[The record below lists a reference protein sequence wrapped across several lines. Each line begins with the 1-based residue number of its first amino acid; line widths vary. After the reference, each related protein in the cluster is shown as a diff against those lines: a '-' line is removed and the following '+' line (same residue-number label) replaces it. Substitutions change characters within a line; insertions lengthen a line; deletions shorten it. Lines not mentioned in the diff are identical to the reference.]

1 MTKTLELMEGGT
13 IPIHLGKI
21 EKIELLELLG
31 TGAFGSA
38 WKAIN
43 PDTKKLYA
51 LKVIQGVKPD
61 ASLVE
66 RIRLEAEVNIPS
78 VQIIPVVGLK
88 KWDDNTYLILFEYFP
103 GTPLDELLLKRSL
116 TDSQKRDIFQQ
127 ILLGT
132 VAAHNCNII
141 HRDLKPANILIG
153 DDCQVKIIDFGVSK
167 FKDKNITLSG
177 EIIGTPPYMAL
188 ELFLEGG
195 RVADAKTDIYAL
207 GQILYELAMGENFWQ
222 RRRWYQLEDFIK
234 YVTQTPP
241 PTEGIDL
248 TDFHCDFFPEA
259 KGVLLRMMKLDPN
272 ERYAEVEEVICELGI
287 SGESPKV
294 VNSFSWE
301 YPLLI
306 VESGSNKGARTFIK
320 INDGESQVLGR
331 AELAGADT
339 SISRKHLEFS
349 RQGNDYF
356 VRDLGSKNGTMLKGK
371 LVGDRPLPLQP
382 GDFLKVGDIFLFWGM
397 GNGE

>member
-1 MTKTLELMEGGT
+1 MTNILELMEGGT
-13 IPIHLGKI
+13 IPIYLEKI
-21 EKIELLELLG
+21 EKIQLLELLG
-31 TGAFGSA
+31 TGAFASA

-43 PDTKKLYA
+43 PNTKKLYA

-88 KWDDNTYLILFEYFP
+88 QWDDNTYLILFEYFP
-103 GTPLDELLLKRSL
+103 GTSLDELLLKRSL
-116 TDSQKRDIFQQ
+116 TDSQKRRIFQQ
-127 ILLGT
+127 ILLG
-132 VAAHNCNII
+132 VAAAHNCNVI

-167 FKDKNITLSG
+167 FKDKNLTLSG

-195 RVADAKTDIYAL
+195 QVADAKTDIYAL
-207 GQILYELAMGENFWQ
+207 GQILYELAMGEHFWQ
-222 RRRWYQLEDFIK
+222 RRSWYQLEDFFK

-248 TDFHCDFFPEA
+248 TDFRCDFFPEA
-259 KGVLLRMMKLDPN
+259 KRVLLKMMKLDPN
-272 ERYAEVEEVICELGI
+272 DRYAEVEEIICELGI
-287 SGESPKV
+287 SGESRKV

-320 INDGESQVLGR
+320 INGSNR
-331 AELAGADT
+331 
-339 SISRKHLEFS
+339 FS
-349 RQGNDYF
+349 DC
-356 VRDLGSKNGTMLKGK
+356 S
-371 LVGDRPLPLQP
+371 
-382 GDFLKVGDIFLFWGM
+382 
-397 GNGE
+397 

>member
-1 MTKTLELMEGGT
+1 MTKILELMEGGT
-13 IPIHLGKI
+13 VPIHLDKV
-21 EKIELLELLG
+21 EKVQLLELLG

-43 PDTKKLYA
+43 PNTKQPYA

-61 ASLVE
+61 ATLVE

-103 GTPLDELLLKRSL
+103 GASLDDLLLKRSL
-116 TDSQKRDIFQQ
+116 TNSQKRDIFQQ
-127 ILLGT
+127 ILLG
-132 VAAHNCNII
+132 VAAAHNCNVI

-167 FKDKNITLSG
+167 FKDKNLTLSG
-177 EIIGTPPYMAL
+177 EIIDTPPYMAL

-195 RVADAKTDIYAL
+195 QVADAKTDIYAL
-207 GQILYELAMGENFWQ
+207 GQILYELAMGEHFWQ
-222 RRRWYQLEDFIK
+222 RRSWYQLEDFFE

-248 TDFHCDFFPEA
+248 TDFDCDFFPEA
-259 KGVLLRMMKLDPN
+259 KRVLLKMMKLDPN
-272 ERYAEVEEVICELGI
+272 ERYLEVEEIICELGI
-287 SGESPKV
+287 SGESEKV
-294 VNSFSWE
+294 VSNLSFE

-306 VESGSNKGARTFIK
+306 VESGSNKGARTFIN
-320 INDGESQVLGR
+320 INDGESQILGR

-371 LVGDRPLPLQP
+371 LIGDRPLPLQP
-382 GDFLKVGDIFLFWGM
+382 GDFLKVGDIFLSFTSS
-397 GNGE
+397 

>member
-1 MTKTLELMEGGT
+1 MEGGT
-13 IPIHLGKI
+13 VPIHLDKV
-21 EKIELLELLG
+21 EKVQLLELLG

-43 PDTKKLYA
+43 PNNKQLYA

-61 ASLVE
+61 ATLVE

-103 GTPLDELLLKRSL
+103 GTSLDELLLKRSL
-116 TDSQKRDIFQQ
+116 TNSQKRDIFQQ
-127 ILLGT
+127 ILLG
-132 VAAHNCNII
+132 VAAAHNCNVI

-153 DDCQVKIIDFGVSK
+153 DDSQVKIIDFGVSK
-167 FKDKNITLSG
+167 FKDKNLTLSG
-177 EIIGTPPYMAL
+177 EIIDTPPYMAL

-195 RVADAKTDIYAL
+195 QVADAKTDIYAL
-207 GQILYELAMGENFWQ
+207 GQILYELAMGEHFWQ
-222 RRRWYQLEDFIK
+222 RRSWYQLEDFFE

-248 TDFHCDFFPEA
+248 TDFDCDFFPEA
-259 KGVLLRMMKLDPN
+259 KRVLLKMMKLDPN
-272 ERYAEVEEVICELGI
+272 ERYLEVEEIICELGI
-287 SGESPKV
+287 SGESEKV
-294 VNSFSWE
+294 VSNLSFE

-306 VESGSNKGARTFIK
+306 VESGSNKGARTFIN
-320 INDGESQVLGR
+320 INDGESQILGR

-371 LVGDRPLPLQP
+371 LIGDRPLPLQP
-382 GDFLKVGDIFLFWGM
+382 GDFLKVGDIFLSFTSS
-397 GNGE
+397 

>member
-1 MTKTLELMEGGT
+1 MTKILELMEGGT
-13 IPIHLGKI
+13 VPIHLDKV
-21 EKIELLELLG
+21 EKVQLLELLG

-43 PDTKKLYA
+43 PNNKQLYA

-61 ASLVE
+61 ATLVE

-103 GTPLDELLLKRSL
+103 GASLDDLLLKRSL
-116 TDSQKRDIFQQ
+116 TNSQKRDIFQQ
-127 ILLGT
+127 ILLG
-132 VAAHNCNII
+132 VAAAHNCNVI

-167 FKDKNITLSG
+167 FKDKNLTLSG
-177 EIIGTPPYMAL
+177 EIIDTPPYMAL

-195 RVADAKTDIYAL
+195 QVADAKTDIYAL
-207 GQILYELAMGENFWQ
+207 GQILYELAMGEHFWQ
-222 RRRWYQLEDFIK
+222 RRSWYQLEDFFE

-248 TDFHCDFFPEA
+248 TDFDCDFFPEA
-259 KGVLLRMMKLDPN
+259 KRVLLKMMKLDPN
-272 ERYAEVEEVICELGI
+272 ERYLEVEEIICELGI
-287 SGESPKV
+287 SGESEKV
-294 VNSFSWE
+294 VSNLSFE

-306 VESGSNKGARTFIK
+306 VESGSNKGARTFIN
-320 INDGESQVLGR
+320 INDGESQILGR

-371 LVGDRPLPLQP
+371 LIGDRPLPLQP
-382 GDFLKVGDIFLFWGM
+382 GDFLKVGDIFLSFTSS
-397 GNGE
+397 

>member
-1 MTKTLELMEGGT
+1 MTKILELMEGGT
-13 IPIHLGKI
+13 VPIHLDKV
-21 EKIELLELLG
+21 EKVQLLELLG

-43 PDTKKLYA
+43 PNTKQPYA

-61 ASLVE
+61 ATLVE

-103 GTPLDELLLKRSL
+103 GASLDDLLLKRSL
-116 TDSQKRDIFQQ
+116 TNSQKRDIFQQ
-127 ILLGT
+127 ILLG
-132 VAAHNCNII
+132 VAAAHNCNVI

-153 DDCQVKIIDFGVSK
+153 DDSQVKIIDFGVSK
-167 FKDKNITLSG
+167 FKDKNLTLSG

-195 RVADAKTDIYAL
+195 QVADAKTDIYAL
-207 GQILYELAMGENFWQ
+207 GQILYELAMGEHFWQ
-222 RRRWYQLEDFIK
+222 RRSWYQLEDFFE

-248 TDFHCDFFPEA
+248 TDFDCDFFPEA
-259 KGVLLRMMKLDPN
+259 KRVLLKMMKLDPN
-272 ERYAEVEEVICELGI
+272 ERYLEVEEIICELGI
-287 SGESPKV
+287 SGESEKV
-294 VNSFSWE
+294 VSNLSFE

-306 VESGSNKGARTFIK
+306 VESGSNKGARTFIN
-320 INDGESQVLGR
+320 INDGESQILGR

-371 LVGDRPLPLQP
+371 LIGDRPLPLQP
-382 GDFLKVGDIFLFWGM
+382 GDFLKVGDIFLSFTSS
-397 GNGE
+397 

>member
-1 MTKTLELMEGGT
+1 MTKILELMEGGT
-13 IPIHLGKI
+13 VPIHLDKV
-21 EKIELLELLG
+21 EKVQLLELLG

-43 PDTKKLYA
+43 PNTKQPYA

-61 ASLVE
+61 ATLVE

-103 GTPLDELLLKRSL
+103 GTSLDELLLKRSL
-116 TDSQKRDIFQQ
+116 TNSQKRDIFQQ
-127 ILLGT
+127 ILLG
-132 VAAHNCNII
+132 VAAAHNCNVI

-153 DDCQVKIIDFGVSK
+153 DDSQVKIIDFGVSK
-167 FKDKNITLSG
+167 FKDKNLTLSG

-195 RVADAKTDIYAL
+195 QVADAKTDIYAL
-207 GQILYELAMGENFWQ
+207 GQILYELAMGEHFWQ
-222 RRRWYQLEDFIK
+222 RRSWYQLEDFFE

-248 TDFHCDFFPEA
+248 TDFDCDFFPEA
-259 KGVLLRMMKLDPN
+259 KRVLLKMMKLDPN
-272 ERYAEVEEVICELGI
+272 ERYLEVEEIICELGI
-287 SGESPKV
+287 SGESEKV
-294 VNSFSWE
+294 VSNLSFE

-306 VESGSNKGARTFIK
+306 VESGSNKGARTFIN
-320 INDGESQVLGR
+320 INDGESQILGR

-371 LVGDRPLPLQP
+371 LIGDRPLPLQP
-382 GDFLKVGDIFLFWGM
+382 GDFLKVGDIFLSFTSS
-397 GNGE
+397 

>member
-1 MTKTLELMEGGT
+1 MTKILELMEGGT
-13 IPIHLGKI
+13 VPIHLDKV
-21 EKIELLELLG
+21 EKVQLLELLG

-43 PDTKKLYA
+43 PNTKQPYA

-61 ASLVE
+61 ATLVE

-103 GTPLDELLLKRSL
+103 GTSLDDLLLKRSL
-116 TDSQKRDIFQQ
+116 TNSQKRDIFQQ
-127 ILLGT
+127 ILLG
-132 VAAHNCNII
+132 VAAAHNCNVI

-153 DDCQVKIIDFGVSK
+153 DDSQVKIIDFGVSK
-167 FKDKNITLSG
+167 FKDKNLTLSG
-177 EIIGTPPYMAL
+177 EIIGTPPYMAF

-195 RVADAKTDIYAL
+195 QVADAKTDIYAL
-207 GQILYELAMGENFWQ
+207 GQILYELAMGEHFWQ
-222 RRRWYQLEDFIK
+222 RRSWYQLEDFFE

-248 TDFHCDFFPEA
+248 TDFDCDFFPEA
-259 KGVLLRMMKLDPN
+259 KRVLLKMMKLDPN
-272 ERYAEVEEVICELGI
+272 ERYLEVEEIICELGI
-287 SGESPKV
+287 SGESEKV
-294 VNSFSWE
+294 VSNLSFE

-306 VESGSNKGARTFIK
+306 VESGSNKGARTFIN
-320 INDGESQVLGR
+320 INDGESQILGR

-371 LVGDRPLPLQP
+371 LIGDRPLPLQP
-382 GDFLKVGDIFLFWGM
+382 GDFLKVGDIFLSFTSS
-397 GNGE
+397 

>member
-1 MTKTLELMEGGT
+1 MTKILELMEGGT
-13 IPIHLGKI
+13 VPIHLDKV
-21 EKIELLELLG
+21 EKVQLLELLG

-43 PDTKKLYA
+43 PNNKQLYA

-61 ASLVE
+61 ATLVE

-103 GTPLDELLLKRSL
+103 GASLDDLLLKRSL
-116 TDSQKRDIFQQ
+116 TNSQKRDIFQQ
-127 ILLGT
+127 ILLG
-132 VAAHNCNII
+132 VAAAHNCNVI

-153 DDCQVKIIDFGVSK
+153 DDSQVKIIDFGVSK
-167 FKDKNITLSG
+167 FKDKNLTLSG
-177 EIIGTPPYMAL
+177 EIIDTPPYMAL

-195 RVADAKTDIYAL
+195 QVADAKTDIYAL
-207 GQILYELAMGENFWQ
+207 GQILYELAMGEHFWQ
-222 RRRWYQLEDFIK
+222 RRSWYQLEDFFE

-248 TDFHCDFFPEA
+248 TDFDCDFFPEA
-259 KGVLLRMMKLDPN
+259 KRVLLKMMKLDPN
-272 ERYAEVEEVICELGI
+272 ERYLEVEEIICELGI
-287 SGESPKV
+287 SGESEKV
-294 VNSFSWE
+294 VSNLSFE

-306 VESGSNKGARTFIK
+306 VESGSNKGARTFIN
-320 INDGESQVLGR
+320 INDGESQILGR

-371 LVGDRPLPLQP
+371 LIGDRPLPLQP
-382 GDFLKVGDIFLFWGM
+382 GDFLKVGDIFLSFTSS
-397 GNGE
+397 

>member
-1 MTKTLELMEGGT
+1 MTKILELMEGGT
-13 IPIHLGKI
+13 IPIHLDKI
-21 EKIELLELLG
+21 EKVKLLELLG
-31 TGAFGSA
+31 TGAFASA
-38 WKAIN
+38 WKVVN
-43 PDTKKLYA
+43 PNTKQLYA
-51 LKVIQGVKPD
+51 MKVIQGVKPD

-78 VQIIPVVGLK
+78 VHVIPVVGLK

-103 GTPLDELLLKRSL
+103 GTSLDELLLKRSL
-116 TDSQKRDIFQQ
+116 TNSQKRHIFQQ
-127 ILLGT
+127 ILLG
-132 VAAHNCNII
+132 VAAAHNCSII

-167 FKDKNITLSG
+167 FKDKNLTLSG

-195 RVADAKTDIYAL
+195 QVADAKTDIYAL
-207 GQILYELAMGENFWQ
+207 GQILYELAMGEHFWQ
-222 RRRWYQLEDFIK
+222 RRSWYQLEDFFK
-234 YVTQTPP
+234 YVNQTPP
-241 PTEGIDL
+241 PTEGVDL
-248 TDFHCDFFPEA
+248 TDFDCDFFPEA
-259 KGVLLRMMKLDPN
+259 KRVLLKMMKLDPN
-272 ERYAEVEEVICELGI
+272 DRYAEAEEIIGELRI

-294 VNSFSWE
+294 VSNLSFE

-306 VESGSNKGARTFIK
+306 VESGSNKGARTFIQ
-320 INDGESQVLGR
+320 INDGESQILGR

-349 RQGNDYF
+349 RRGNDYF

-371 LVGDRPLPLQP
+371 LISDRPLPLQP
-382 GDFLKVGDIFLFWGM
+382 GDFLKVGDIFLSFTSS
-397 GNGE
+397 

>member
-1 MTKTLELMEGGT
+1 MTKILELMEGGT
-13 IPIHLGKI
+13 VPIHLDKV
-21 EKIELLELLG
+21 EKVQLLELLG

-43 PDTKKLYA
+43 PNTKQPYA

-61 ASLVE
+61 ATLVE

-103 GTPLDELLLKRSL
+103 GTSLDELLLKRSL
-116 TDSQKRDIFQQ
+116 TNSQKRDIFQQ
-127 ILLGT
+127 ILLG
-132 VAAHNCNII
+132 VAAAHNCNVI

-167 FKDKNITLSG
+167 FKDKNLTLSG
-177 EIIGTPPYMAL
+177 EIIDTPPYMAL

-195 RVADAKTDIYAL
+195 QVADAKTDIYAL
-207 GQILYELAMGENFWQ
+207 GQILYELAMGEHFWQ
-222 RRRWYQLEDFIK
+222 RRSWYQLEDFFE

-248 TDFHCDFFPEA
+248 TDFDCDFFPEA
-259 KGVLLRMMKLDPN
+259 KRVLLKMMKLDPN
-272 ERYAEVEEVICELGI
+272 ERYLEVEEIICELGI
-287 SGESPKV
+287 SGESEKV
-294 VNSFSWE
+294 VSNLSFE

-306 VESGSNKGARTFIK
+306 VESGSNKGARTFIN
-320 INDGESQVLGR
+320 INDGESQILGR

-371 LVGDRPLPLQP
+371 LIGDRPLPLQP
-382 GDFLKVGDIFLFWGM
+382 GDFLKVGDIFLSFTSS
-397 GNGE
+397 

>member
-1 MTKTLELMEGGT
+1 MTKILELMEGGT
-13 IPIHLGKI
+13 VPIHLDKV
-21 EKIELLELLG
+21 EKVQLLELLG

-43 PDTKKLYA
+43 PNNKQLYA

-61 ASLVE
+61 ATLVE

-103 GTPLDELLLKRSL
+103 GASLDDLLLKRSL
-116 TDSQKRDIFQQ
+116 TNSQKRDIFQQ
-127 ILLGT
+127 ILLG
-132 VAAHNCNII
+132 VAAAHNCNVI

-167 FKDKNITLSG
+167 FKDKNLTLSG

-195 RVADAKTDIYAL
+195 QVADAKTDIYAL
-207 GQILYELAMGENFWQ
+207 GQILYELAMGEHFWQ
-222 RRRWYQLEDFIK
+222 RRSWYQLEDFFE

-248 TDFHCDFFPEA
+248 TDFDCDFFPEA
-259 KGVLLRMMKLDPN
+259 KRVLLKMMKLDPN
-272 ERYAEVEEVICELGI
+272 ERYLEVEEIICELGI
-287 SGESPKV
+287 SGESEKV
-294 VNSFSWE
+294 VSNLSFE

-306 VESGSNKGARTFIK
+306 VESGSNKGARTFIN
-320 INDGESQVLGR
+320 INDGESQILGR

-371 LVGDRPLPLQP
+371 LIGDRPLPLQP
-382 GDFLKVGDIFLFWGM
+382 GDFLKVGDIFLSFTSS
-397 GNGE
+397 

>member
-1 MTKTLELMEGGT
+1 MTKILELMEGGT
-13 IPIHLGKI
+13 VPIHLDKV
-21 EKIELLELLG
+21 EKVQLLELLG

-43 PDTKKLYA
+43 PNNKQLYA

-61 ASLVE
+61 ATLVE

-103 GTPLDELLLKRSL
+103 GTSLDELLLKRSL
-116 TDSQKRDIFQQ
+116 TNSQKRDIFQQ
-127 ILLGT
+127 ILLG
-132 VAAHNCNII
+132 VAAAHNCNVI

-153 DDCQVKIIDFGVSK
+153 DDSQVKIIDFGVSK
-167 FKDKNITLSG
+167 FKDKNLTLSG

-195 RVADAKTDIYAL
+195 QVADAKTDIYAL
-207 GQILYELAMGENFWQ
+207 GQILYELAMGEHFWQ
-222 RRRWYQLEDFIK
+222 RRSWYQLEDFFE

-248 TDFHCDFFPEA
+248 TDFDCDFFPEA
-259 KGVLLRMMKLDPN
+259 KRVLLKMMKLDPN
-272 ERYAEVEEVICELGI
+272 ERYLEVEEIICELGI
-287 SGESPKV
+287 SGESEKV
-294 VNSFSWE
+294 VSNLSFE

-306 VESGSNKGARTFIK
+306 VESGSNKGARTFIN
-320 INDGESQVLGR
+320 INDGESQILGR

-371 LVGDRPLPLQP
+371 LIGDRPLPLQP
-382 GDFLKVGDIFLFWGM
+382 GDFLKVGDIFLSFTSS
-397 GNGE
+397 

>member
-1 MTKTLELMEGGT
+1 MTKILELMEGGT
-13 IPIHLGKI
+13 IPIHLDKI

-31 TGAFGSA
+31 TGTFGSA
-38 WKAIN
+38 WKAVN
-43 PDTKKLYA
+43 PTTKQLYT

-61 ASLVE
+61 TSLVE
-66 RIRLEAEVNIPS
+66 RIRLEAGVNIPS
-78 VQIIPVVGLK
+78 VHVIPVIGLK
-88 KWDDNTYLILFEYFP
+88 QWDDNTYLILFEYFS
-103 GTPLDELLLKRSL
+103 GTSLDELLLKRSL
-116 TDSQKRDIFQQ
+116 TNSQKGEIFQQ

-132 VAAHNCNII
+132 AAAHNCNVI

-153 DDCQVKIIDFGVSK
+153 GDCQVKIIDFGVSK
-167 FKDKNITLSG
+167 FKDKNLTLSG

-195 RVADAKTDIYAL
+195 QVADAKTDIYAL
-207 GQILYELAMGENFWQ
+207 GQILYELAMGEHFWQ
-222 RRRWYQLEDFIK
+222 HRRWYKLEDFFG

-248 TDFHCDFFPEA
+248 TDFRCDFFPEA
-259 KGVLLRMMKLDPN
+259 KRVLIRMMKLDPN
-272 ERYAEVEEVICELGI
+272 QRYAEVEEIICELGI
-287 SGESPKV
+287 SRESRKV
-294 VNSFSWE
+294 ISSLSFE

-320 INDGESQVLGR
+320 INDGESQILGR

-349 RQGNDYF
+349 RGGNDYF

-371 LVGDRPLPLQP
+371 LVGDRPLKLQP
-382 GDFLKVGDIFLFWGM
+382 GDFLKVGDIFLSFL
-397 GNGE
+397 GN